1 MDTITAVPGIKV
13 GHAQDETALTGC
25 TVILTGP
32 EGATAGVDVR
42 GGAPGSREIALLSPE
57 KHVEKVHG
65 ILLTGGSAYGLAAA
79 DGVMQYLREREIGFE
94 TGVIPVPIVPAAVL
108 FDLALGKPNW
118 PDAAMGYQACT
129 AASSGETKQG
139 NVGAG
144 LGASVGKIMGM
155 QHAMKGGL
163 GSSAVE
169 LSNGVIIGAIAAVN
183 CGGDV
188 KDPET
193 NKLIAGAYHQDKS
206 KFFDTMQVMRNR
218 LAKQDFSGE
227 NTTLAVV
234 ATNAALSKSEAKK
247 VAEMAQNGLAKTLW
261 PAHTTFDGDTVFALS
276 TGEFETDISLVGAQA
291 AEVVAQAILQ
301 AVKTADSVADLLSY
315 SDLDKS

>member
-13 GHAQDETALTGC
+13 GHAQDERDLTGC

-57 KHVEKVHG
+57 KQVEKVHG
-65 ILLTGGSAYGLAAA
+65 ILLAGGSAYGLAAA
-79 DGVMQYLREREIGFE
+79 DGVMQYLREREIGFV

-108 FDLALGKPNW
+108 FDLALGKPGW
-118 PDAAMGYQACT
+118 PDAAMGYEAC
-129 AASSGETKQG
+129 ADANSGKTKQG

-144 LGASVGKIMGM
+144 FGASVGKVMGM
-155 QHAMKGGL
+155 QYAMKGGL

-169 LSNGVIIGAIAAVN
+169 LSNGVTIGAIAVVN

-188 KDPET
+188 KDPGT
-193 NKLIAGAYHQDKS
+193 NQLIAGAYNQKKS
-206 KFFDTMQVMRNR
+206 RFFDTMQVMQNR
-218 LAKQDFSGE
+218 LVKQDFSGQ

-261 PAHTTFDGDTVFALS
+261 PAHTMFDGDTVFALS
-276 TGEFETDISLVGAQA
+276 TGTIETDISLVGAQA
-291 AEVVAQAILQ
+291 AEMVAQAILQ
-301 AVKTADSVADLLSY
+301 GVKTADSVADLLSY
-315 SDLDKS
+315 NDLDKS